1 MLRSATINVK
11 VRKYQITNKKGGV
24 YYLQNT
30 GAKIKTLRKESKM
43 SQIELAEKIGVSR
56 STLAN
61 WEIDRR
67 QPNFHYLKLI
77 ANVFNVPLDYFGISK
92 TNDYVF
98 DLVCRAKNIFLD
110 ESISEEVKEEIYQ
123 EMMKL
128 YLTIKG
134 K

>member
-1 MLRSATINVK
+1 MQT
-11 VRKYQITNKKGGV
+11 TGG
-24 YYLQNT
+24 
-30 GAKIKTLRKESKM
+30 KIQTLRKKRKITQETLSK
-43 SQIELAEKIGVSR
+43 KIGVSR

-67 QPNFHYLKLI
+67 QPNIYQLRKLSD
-77 ANVFNVPLDYFGISK
+77 VFNVPLDYFGISK

-98 DLVCRAKNIFLD
+98 ELLCRAKNIFLD
-110 ESISEEVKEEIYQ
+110 ENISEETKEEIYQ

>member
-1 MLRSATINVK
+1 M
-11 VRKYQITNKKGGV
+11 
-24 YYLQNT
+24 QNT
-30 GAKIKTLRKESKM
+30 GAKIKTLRQESKM
-43 SQIELAEKIGVSR
+43 PQIDLAGKIGVSR

-61 WEIDRR
+61 WEIGRR
-67 QPNFHYLKLI
+67 QPSFHYLKQI